1 MVHSDLC
8 RSMSVLHTFVKI
20 KTVYRKFYFA
30 TMKKKIILGILL
42 VVCLVGGYAAWQVFG
57 PTVSQPESKYFYIK
71 TGAVYSDVRQ
81 SLVDQKIIG
90 NTFFFDIV
98 SKQLKY
104 PGKVKPGR
112 YQIKKG
118 TSIFSLIRMLRS
130 GNQSAVQLVIN
141 KLRLKEDLAKKI
153 AANFECDSAAVMKVL
168 TDPEILR
175 RYHVDNNT
183 MMTTVIPNTYSIFWN
198 TPAEKIIDKLHSE
211 KKKFWNAGRLN
222 KAKALNLTP
231 EQVYTMASIVEEE
244 TNKEHDKGLIASVY
258 MNRISSGMKL
268 QADPTVKFAMK
279 NFGLK
284 RILYK
289 HLSFD
294 SPFNTYQ
301 NAGLP
306 PGPIC
311 TPSTKTIDAV
321 LNAPQTNYIYFVA
334 KPDWSGLSNFTHS
347 DEEHMINAKNYQ
359 HFLDSVNIK

>member
-1 MVHSDLC
+1 
-8 RSMSVLHTFVKI
+8 
-20 KTVYRKFYFA
+20 
-30 TMKKKIILGILL
+30 MKRKIILGILIII
-42 VVCLVGGYAAWQVFG
+42 CLVGGYAAWQVFG
-57 PTVSQPESKYFYIK
+57 PTVSAPESKYFYIR
-71 TGAVYSDVRQ
+71 TGSDYSDVKQ

-112 YQIKKG
+112 YQVKKG
-118 TSIFSLIRMLRS
+118 TSVLSLLRMLRS

-175 RYHVDNNT
+175 KYDVDNNT
-183 MMTTVIPNTYSIFWN
+183 LMTIVIPNTYSIFWN
-198 TPAEKIIDKLHSE
+198 TPAEKIIDKLHTE
-211 KKKFWNAGRLN
+211 KEKFWNAERLA
-222 KAKALNLTP
+222 KAKAMNLTR
-231 EQVYTMASIVEEE
+231 EQVYSMASIVEEE
-244 TNKEHDKGLIASVY
+244 TNKEADKGKIASVY
-258 MNRISSGMKL
+258 LNRISTGMKL

-279 NFGLK
+279 NFALT
-284 RILYK
+284 RIRQG
-289 HLSFD
+289 HLAYD

-301 NAGLP
+301 HAGLP

-311 TPSTKTIDAV
+311 TPSVKTIDAV

-334 KPDWSGLSNFTHS
+334 RPDWSGLSNFAQSYT
-347 DEEHMINAKNYQ
+347 EHLVNAQNYQ
-359 HFLDSVNIK
+359 HFLDSVNIR